1 MGTKLPSSMSTLP
14 IAMCVEYCK
23 ERQGRAEI
31 KNVLLAFLATMLSSQ
46 FFFVPNVD
54 NVHKNMEA
62 DTLKWSFSH
71 DVGDVHLC

>member
-31 KNVLLAFLATMLSSQ
+31 KNVPLGFLVKMLSSL
-46 FFFVPNVD
+46 FFVCQMSIMSIRIL
-54 NVHKNMEA
+54 KR
-62 DTLKWSFSH
+62 TL
-71 DVGDVHLC
+71 